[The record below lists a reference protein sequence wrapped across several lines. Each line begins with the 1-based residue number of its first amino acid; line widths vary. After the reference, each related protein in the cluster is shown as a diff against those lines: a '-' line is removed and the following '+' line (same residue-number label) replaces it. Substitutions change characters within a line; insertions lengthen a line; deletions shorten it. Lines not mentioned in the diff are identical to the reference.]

1 MGRLDGKVAIISGG
15 SRGQGAA
22 EAALFVDEGAQV
34 VIADVLD
41 DAGQALATELGEAAR
56 YVHLDVT
63 DEAGWVETLAFAL
76 DVFGPPSV
84 LVNNAGVLHFS
95 MLTDTD
101 TSDFQRV
108 IDINLVGV
116 FLGMKVIAPA
126 MAGSGGG
133 SIVNI
138 SSSSGLI
145 GFPMVS
151 AYVASK
157 WGVRGLTKTAA
168 IELGPAGIRVN
179 SVHPGGIDTPMI
191 RDPASVE
198 LDDFEPF
205 VRKLPLKRVG
215 TVEDVAPLV
224 LFLASDESSY
234 CTGGEFAVDGGQTA
248 GDTGLF

>member
-1 MGRLDGKVAIISGG
+1 VGRLDGKVAIISGG

-22 EAALFVDEGAQV
+22 EAALFVAEGAHV
-34 VIADVLD
+34 VIADVRD
-41 DAGQALATELGEAAR
+41 DEGEALAADLGEAAR
-56 YVHLDVT
+56 YTQLDVT
-63 DEAGWVETLAFAL
+63 DEGGWVEALAFTL

-95 MLTDTD
+95 MLCDTAE
-101 TSDFQRV
+101 SDFRRV
-108 IDINLVGV
+108 LDINLVGV
-116 FLGMKVIAPA
+116 FLGTKVIAPA
-126 MAGSGGG
+126 MADNGGG

-138 SSSSGLI
+138 SSSSGLM
-145 GFPMVS
+145 GFPLVS

-157 WGVRGLTKTAA
+157 WGVRGLTKASA

-179 SVHPGGIDTPMI
+179 SVHPGGIDTLMV
-191 RDPASVE
+191 RDPSSTT

-205 VRKLPLKRVG
+205 VRKLPIKRVG
-215 TVEDVAPLV
+215 TVDDVAPLV

-248 GDTGLF
+248 GDSGLI